1 MDKKIEAIILSIMC
15 FILTIAICIQINTVK
30 NNGSTV
36 SGTQEQN
43 NLKSQ
48 VLKMKEKY
56 ENEYAALQRAEQEL
70 EKERQNA
77 TKNNS
82 ELEDLESQIKKANFV
97 LGNTDVTGN
106 GIIVTLADGKGDSNL
121 IDQSNFLVHAEN
133 ILQVVNEMKNAGA
146 EAISINGE
154 RIVNTSAISCD
165 GNVIVVNGKKINS
178 PIQIFA
184 IGYVELLSTLN
195 RPGSTLEYFKNNTG
209 KIVDFKK
216 ASNSSLEIKK
226 YTGVIS
232 FKYARTVK

>member
-1 MDKKIEAIILSIMC
+1 MC

-82 ELEDLESQIKKANFV
+82 ELENLESQIKKANFV

-106 GIIVTLADGKGDSNL
+106 GIIVTLADGKDENNFIEKKDLL
-121 IDQSNFLVHAEN
+121 IHAEN
-133 ILQVVNEMKNAGA
+133 VLEVVNEMKNAGA

-165 GNVIVVNGKKINS
+165 GNVIVVNGKKVNS

-184 IGYVELLSTLN
+184 IGYVELLSALN
-195 RPGSTLEYFKNNTG
+195 RPGSTLDILTG
-209 KIVDFKK
+209 NGKTADLKKI
-216 ASNSSLEIKK
+216 SNSGLEIKK

-232 FKYARTVK
+232 FKYARAVK

>member
-97 LGNTDVTGN
+97 LGNTDVTGS
-106 GIIVTLADGKGDSNL
+106 GIIVTLA
-121 IDQSNFLVHAEN
+121 
-133 ILQVVNEMKNAGA
+133 
-146 EAISINGE
+146 AISINGE

-165 GNVIVVNGKKINS
+165 GNVIVVNGKKVNS

-184 IGYVELLSTLN
+184 IGYVELLSALN
-195 RPGSTLEYFKNNTG
+195 RPGSTLDILTG
-209 KIVDFKK
+209 NGKTADLKKI
-216 ASNSSLEIKK
+216 SNSGLEIKK

-232 FKYARTVK
+232 FKYARAVK

>member
-82 ELEDLESQIKKANFV
+82 ELENLESQIKKANFV
-97 LGNTDVTGN
+97 LGNTDVTGS
-106 GIIVTLADGKGDSNL
+106 GIIVTLADGKDENNFIEKKDLL
-121 IDQSNFLVHAEN
+121 IHAEN
-133 ILQVVNEMKNAGA
+133 VLEVVNEMKNAGA

-165 GNVIVVNGKKINS
+165 GNVIVVNGKKVNS

-184 IGYVELLSTLN
+184 IGYVELLSALN
-195 RPGSTLEYFKNNTG
+195 RPGSTLDILTG
-209 KIVDFKK
+209 NGKTADLKKI
-216 ASNSSLEIKK
+216 SNSGLEIKK

-232 FKYARTVK
+232 FKYARAVK

>member
-1 MDKKIEAIILSIMC
+1 MDKKIEDIILSIMC

-97 LGNTDVTGN
+97 LGNTDVTGS
-106 GIIVTLADGKGDSNL
+106 GIIVTLADGKDENNFIEKKDLL
-121 IDQSNFLVHAEN
+121 IHAEN
-133 ILQVVNEMKNAGA
+133 VLEVVNEMKNAGA

-165 GNVIVVNGKKINS
+165 GNVIVVNGKKVNS

-184 IGYVELLSTLN
+184 IGYVELLSALN
-195 RPGSTLEYFKNNTG
+195 RPGSTLDILTG
-209 KIVDFKK
+209 NGKTADLKKI
-216 ASNSSLEIKK
+216 SNSGLEIKK

-232 FKYARTVK
+232 FKYARAVK

>member
-97 LGNTDVTGN
+97 LGNTDVTGS
-106 GIIVTLADGKGDSNL
+106 GIIVTLADGKDENNFIEKKDLL
-121 IDQSNFLVHAEN
+121 IHAEN
-133 ILQVVNEMKNAGA
+133 VLEVVNEMKNAGA

-165 GNVIVVNGKKINS
+165 GNVIVVNGKKVNS

-184 IGYVELLSTLN
+184 IGYVELLSALN
-195 RPGSTLEYFKNNTG
+195 RPGSTLDILTG
-209 KIVDFKK
+209 NGKTADLKKI
-216 ASNSSLEIKK
+216 SNSGLEIKK

-232 FKYARTVK
+232 FKYARAVK